1 MLILTISSIP
11 LTAIYRFLVCWH
23 HLLQI
28 FNVSYEFVAGHF
40 NSKIWMTGEG
50 SASGGGAEQ
59 NGGACGGAGGG
70 VLALGGGQAG
80 GGCASPRRAGKRTCW
95 PWTSRGRDLPAMDK
109 PEEDLPAVEATGEPE
124 EQPKA
129 TLRHRLWQPG
139 CWLQAPQCWR
149 CWAC

>member
-1 MLILTISSIP
+1 
-11 LTAIYRFLVCWH
+11 
-23 HLLQI
+23 
-28 FNVSYEFVAGHF
+28 
-40 NSKIWMTGEG
+40 MTGGG
-50 SASGGGAEQ
+50 SASGGGADQ
-59 NGGACGGAGGG
+59 GGGASEGAGGGVLALGGGQAGRG

-109 PEEDLPAVEATGEPE
+109 PEEGLPAVEATGEPE

-129 TLRHRLWQPG
+129 TLRHRLWQPER
-139 CWLQAPQCWR
+139 WLQAPQCWR